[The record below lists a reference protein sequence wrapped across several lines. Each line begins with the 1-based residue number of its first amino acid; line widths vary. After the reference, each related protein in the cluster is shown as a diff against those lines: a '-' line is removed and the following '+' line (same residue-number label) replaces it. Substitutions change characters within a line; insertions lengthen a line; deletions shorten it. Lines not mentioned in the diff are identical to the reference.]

1 MTQIQDLIVIVDDA
15 EENLILLKRI
25 LSKDGYRV
33 EVTSNSS
40 QVIEI
45 CKTMQ
50 PSLVL
55 LDIQMPGMDG
65 FEVCS
70 QLKDEPLTKSIPVI
84 FISAMDSTADRLR
97 GFEAGAVDYII
108 KPIEFDE
115 TLARIR
121 SQLTIFKLQKKLES
135 VNNELDQRVVELT
148 DSQEQLHER
157 ENKLSAFIK
166 ALPNITFVHDEE
178 GRYLEI
184 YSNETENI
192 VADVEDMIGKN
203 ISDFIPADVA
213 EMKLEAIKSVIKTGQ
228 TKVIEYQMPV
238 PSGKKLWFEGRIV
251 LMGTAQEEKGKVIC
265 VTTEITER
273 MEMYQKIE
281 SLSVMDPTLNCFNR
295 RKFLELAEQEIARAS
310 RYHHPLSLL
319 ILDTDHFKEIND
331 SYGHLQGDKVLK
343 QIVDVCAKTIRSSDI
358 LGRYGGDE
366 FVIMFPETSMRGA
379 VEIAERLRHQL
390 EQITIPFNKET
401 MKITMSGGLACL
413 ESMGNNNVKLK
424 DFFEEADKAL
434 YQAKAD
440 GRNRINTNCQGV
452 DPMQINEKVN
462 GVQRL
467 K

>member
-25 LSKDGYRV
+25 LSKGGYRV
-33 EVTSNSS
+33 EVSANSS
-40 QVIEI
+40 QVLEI
-45 CKTMQ
+45 CKTLQ

-70 QLKDEPLTKSIPVI
+70 QLKAEPLTKSIPVI

-121 SQLTIFKLQKKLES
+121 SQLTIFRLQKKLES

-157 ENKLSAFIK
+157 ENKLNAFIK

-184 YSNETENI
+184 YSNETQNI
-192 VADVEDMIGKN
+192 VADVEDMIGKK
-203 ISDFIPADVA
+203 ISDFISPDVA
-213 EMKLEAIKSVIKTGQ
+213 KMKLDAIKSVIETGQ
-228 TKVIEYQMPV
+228 TKVIEYQIPV
-238 PSGKKLWFEGRIV
+238 RGGKKLWFEGRIV
-251 LMGTAQEEKGKVIC
+251 LMGTAHEGKGKVIC

-273 MEMYQKIE
+273 IELYQKIQ
-281 SLSVMDPTLNCFNR
+281 SLSIMDPTLNCFNR

-310 RYHHPLSLL
+310 RYDHPLSLM
-319 ILDTDHFKEIND
+319 ILDVDHFKEIND
-331 SYGHLQGDKVLK
+331 SFGHLHGDQVLS
-343 QIVDVCAKTIRSSDI
+343 QLVDVCVNTIRKTDI

-366 FVIMFPETSMRGA
+366 FVILFPETSMRGA
-379 VEIAERLRHQL
+379 EEIAERLRQKVM
-390 EQITIPFNKET
+390 QIMIQSKNKDSNITI
-401 MKITMSGGLACL
+401 SGGLACL
-413 ESMGNNNVKLK
+413 ESMGNKTMKLK
-424 DFFEEADKAL
+424 DIIDEADKAL
-434 YQAKAD
+434 YQAKAE
-440 GRNRINTNCQGV
+440 GRNQIHTNCQGYH
-452 DPMQINEKVN
+452 MQIAEKVN
-462 GVQRL
+462 AVPQV

>member
-1 MTQIQDLIVIVDDA
+1 LIVIVDDA

-25 LSKDGYRV
+25 LSKGGYQV
-33 EVTSNSS
+33 EVTGDSS
-40 QVIEI
+40 QVLEI

-65 FEVCS
+65 FEVCR

-97 GFEAGAVDYII
+97 GFEAGAVDYIL

-121 SQLTIFKLQKKLES
+121 SQLTIFGLQKKLES

-148 DSQEQLHER
+148 YSQDQLHER

-192 VADVEDMIGKN
+192 VADVEDMIGKK

-213 EMKLEAIKSVIKTGQ
+213 EMKLDAIKSVIKTGQ
-228 TKVIEYQMPV
+228 TKVIEYQIPV
-238 PSGKKLWFEGRIV
+238 QGGKKLWFEGRIV
-251 LMGTAQEEKGKVIC
+251 AMGDAQEEKGKVIC

-273 MEMYQKIE
+273 IELYQKIQ
-281 SLSVMDPTLNCFNR
+281 SLSTMDPTLNCFNR
-295 RKFLELAEQEIARAS
+295 RNFLELAEQEIARAS
-310 RYHHPLSLL
+310 RYHHPLSLM
-319 ILDTDHFKEIND
+319 ILDVDHFKEIND
-331 SYGHLQGDKVLK
+331 SSGHLYGDQVLK
-343 QIVDVCAKTIRSSDI
+343 QIVDVFTKTIRKTDI

-366 FVIMFPETSMRGA
+366 FVILFPETNMRGA
-379 VEIAERLRHQL
+379 VEIAERLRQNV
-390 EQITIPFNKET
+390 EQITMTGKNET
-401 MKITMSGGLACL
+401 KKITISGGLACL
-413 ESMGNNNVKLK
+413 EPMGINNMKLK
-424 DFFEEADKAL
+424 DIMDEADKAL
-434 YQAKAD
+434 YQAKAE
-440 GRNRINTNCQGV
+440 GRNRIHTNCQGY
-452 DPMQINEKVN
+452 PMQFNEKVN
-462 GVQRL
+462 VVQRV